1 MVHRL
6 NVVKGSKSI
15 TGVSDVHLLSKFCN
29 LLYKLTWKAKV
40 IKCKMAVEKQVKRK
54 KTDTFEGFMQIN
66 LSTFF
71 VTKCLRL
78 NRYFS
83 PSQQYPWIL
92 NGTRCKIRKKG
103 LGIRMRFI
111 LHLFVCFAKVYA
123 QKPVFMFIWDNRCR
137 KMGLYK

>member
-15 TGVSDVHLLSKFCN
+15 TGVSDVHFLSKFCN

-54 KTDTFEGFMQIN
+54 KTDTFEWFIQIN
-66 LSTFF
+66 LSTLF

-78 NRYFS
+78 NRYYS

-92 NGTRCKIRKKG
+92 NGTRCKTRRKG
-103 LGIRMRFI
+103 LDIRM
-111 LHLFVCFAKVYA
+111 LVLFYICLFCQSLGSESCFHVH
-123 QKPVFMFIWDNRCR
+123 
-137 KMGLYK
+137 MG